1 MTCVQESSL
10 IHMTGV
16 QFFVALHI
24 TIHAQAG
31 TGVVVKLAFEQGVC

>member
-10 IHMTGV
+10 ICMTGV
-16 QFFVALHI
+16 QFLVELHI

-31 TGVVVKLAFEQGVC
+31 AGVVVKLVLEQGVC